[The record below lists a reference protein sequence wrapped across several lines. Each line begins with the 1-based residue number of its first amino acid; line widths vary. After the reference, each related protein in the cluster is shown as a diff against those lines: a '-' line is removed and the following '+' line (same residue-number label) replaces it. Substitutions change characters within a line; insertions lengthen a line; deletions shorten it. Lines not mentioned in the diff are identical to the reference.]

1 MSYCRF
7 ENTSRDLEDCIEAIE
22 NGEINELNEYEI
34 EAIKTMQYQAK
45 CILEM
50 KDDIEIGIKDS
61 EEYNQEEEYTNN
73 VPDYQEEKEYC
84 KTLKNLC
91 REVRL
96 SFPNPV

>member
-7 ENTSRDLEDCIEAIE
+7 ENTSKDLEDCIEAIE

-34 EAIKTMQYQAK
+34 EALKTMQYQAK

-61 EEYNQEEEYTNN
+61 EEYN
-73 VPDYQEEKEYC
+73 KE
-84 KTLKNLC
+84 
-91 REVRL
+91 
-96 SFPNPV
+96 

>member
-1 MSYCRF
+1 MSNMSYCRF

-22 NGEINELNEYEI
+22 NGEINQLNEYEI

-61 EEYNQEEEYTNN
+61 EEYN
-73 VPDYQEEKEYC
+73 KE
-84 KTLKNLC
+84 
-91 REVRL
+91 
-96 SFPNPV
+96 

>member
-1 MSYCRF
+1 MSNMSYCRF

-84 KTLKNLC
+84 KTLKN
-91 REVRL
+91 
-96 SFPNPV
+96 

>member
-1 MSYCRF
+1 MSNMSYCRF

-61 EEYNQEEEYTNN
+61 EEYN
-73 VPDYQEEKEYC
+73 KE
-84 KTLKNLC
+84 
-91 REVRL
+91 
-96 SFPNPV
+96 

>member
-1 MSYCRF
+1 MSNMSYCRF

-34 EAIKTMQYQAK
+34 EALKTMQYQAK

-61 EEYNQEEEYTNN
+61 EEYN
-73 VPDYQEEKEYC
+73 KE
-84 KTLKNLC
+84 
-91 REVRL
+91 
-96 SFPNPV
+96 

>member
-34 EAIKTMQYQAK
+34 DALKTMQYQAK

-61 EEYNQEEEYTNN
+61 EEYN
-73 VPDYQEEKEYC
+73 KE
-84 KTLKNLC
+84 
-91 REVRL
+91 
-96 SFPNPV
+96 

>member
-84 KTLKNLC
+84 KTLKN
-91 REVRL
+91 
-96 SFPNPV
+96 